1 MTQPPSVESV
11 FSRAWELLSKNWII
25 IVPGIVIGLI
35 VGIINGLLAPHVYTS
50 AEYQNDPGLAMSSLG
65 GMFVRGIIIGCVGLL
80 GYIATMAYTTGMAGA
95 AWARGTTTLA
105 DGSAAFQ
112 EEAGNVL
119 MTAIGLVLLGIV
131 AVILA
136 IPTLGLAFL
145 AYTIF
150 TLYAMPAAVIG
161 KRPGFSS
168 IAESFRIAAKRFV
181 PTLIIAVVIFVIG
194 FVLGLLSVPLHFIP
208 LLGPIVTAVIQQCV
222 LAFAMLV
229 IVGQYL
235 TLHNAGDISPAASSY
250 PPGPSGPVV

>member
-35 VGIINGLLAPHVYTS
+35 IGIINGLLAPHVYTS
-50 AEYQNDPGLAMSSLG
+50 ADYQNNPGLAMASLG

-119 MTAIGLVLLGIV
+119 ITAIGLVLLGIV
-131 AVILA
+131 AVVLA
-136 IPTLGLAFL
+136 IPTIGLAFL
-145 AYTIF
+145 AFTIF

-168 IAESFRIAAKRFV
+168 ISESFQIAAKRFV
-181 PTLIIAVVIFVIG
+181 PTLIIAIVIFVIG
-194 FVLGLLSVPLHFIP
+194 FVLGLLSVPLRFIP
-208 LLGPIVTAVIQQCV
+208 LLGPILTAVIQQCV

-229 IVGQYL
+229 IVGEYL
-235 TLHNAGDISPAASSY
+235 SVKAQQTVAPPLY
-250 PPGPSGPVV
+250 PPGPSTPA